1 MEESY
6 LAELFFKQYKEK
18 NVNIAKTAE
27 RKEVTD
33 HRHNGLFQASGYAWC
48 IMETNKKTKIHRLTS
63 TRVFNE
69 IKLELIESCCIYLH
83 T

>member
-1 MEESY
+1 MTPKTPKHWSGWKMEESY

-33 HRHNGLFQASGYAWC
+33 HRHNGLFQASGYA
-48 IMETNKKTKIHRLTS
+48 
-63 TRVFNE
+63 
-69 IKLELIESCCIYLH
+69 
-83 T
+83 